1 MTDASSLGGGYAESR
16 PRPLPTVEAVL
27 RAATPGSAAARL
39 AVIAGAPGSG
49 KSRLA
54 EALQRV
60 LPGSF
65 VVDKDWCSGP
75 FILEIARQT
84 ATPPEEAYG
93 TDLYWERLRPLEYG
107 TAVASACANLVGART
122 VFLVGGWGP
131 ELGVEHLWTSLR
143 GHNRPFETGGNSP
156 RSPRNR
162 GVEGPHGGARVA
174 HRQPLVRIVLP
185 GRRRPP
191 RVGGGRSPFWRRLLQ
206 RGGREGPFGA
216 CRAGRKVE
224 RFPPCTALSDTAC
237 CS

>member
-143 GHNRPFETGGNSP
+143 DTIAPSKLVVIHLDPPGIEEWRDRMAARGSRTDSPWFESFCRAVGGLP
-156 RSPRNR
+156 LW
-162 GVEGPHGGARVA
+162 EGAVRLSGGACCNEV
-174 HRQPLVRIVLP
+174 
-185 GRRRPP
+185 
-191 RVGGGRSPFWRRLLQ
+191 
-206 RGGREGPFGA
+206 
-216 CRAGRKVE
+216 VE
-224 RFPPCTALSDTAC
+224 KALSALAGQEGR
-237 CS
+237 